1 MTIASIIV
9 INSLLSSIDALCE
22 WHIWEVK
29 EPKKRVSKSWEVEA
43 LLRSDI
49 RVLEQEIMQA
59 ERMDDCAD
67 ARAMYRIRTN
77 PRIDADANLL
87 QSLEKKYDWLMG
99 MRALKAEKN

>member
-1 MTIASIIV
+1 
-9 INSLLSSIDALCE
+9 
-22 WHIWEVK
+22 
-29 EPKKRVSKSWEVEA
+29 
-43 LLRSDI
+43 
-49 RVLEQEIMQA
+49 MQA